1 MSGDGG
7 RRIAV
12 VTHRRAGITSSALR
26 ELVAAARSAG
36 ATLVFG
42 DDEVAKHGLKPGAG
56 LALGGPQPSDV
67 ELCVA
72 LGGDGTILTALRSYA
87 GSQIP
92 VFGVNYGE
100 VGFLATIDPSD
111 GVGGAEL
118 ARAFSGEYDTL
129 ELPAISAGR
138 PEATWPA
145 LNDISVHR
153 KAGLRVADLAYA
165 LAGEEIGRVRCD
177 GIVVSTPQGSTG
189 YNLANGGPVLAWGV
203 KGFVVSF
210 IAPHSLTA
218 RALVVAPDDELTI
231 HNRSRE
237 EPVEVAVDGRP
248 TCELP
253 PGEDLHVEFGRTH
266 ALLAQL
272 PGASFYHRL
281 RERFGRLAH

>member
-1 MSGDGG
+1 VSGAG
-7 RRIAV
+7 RRVAV
-12 VTHRRAGITSSALR
+12 VTHPRAPITTSAVR
-26 ELVAAARSAG
+26 ALVAAARRAG
-36 ATLVFG
+36 ATLCFG
-42 DDEVAKHGLKPGAG
+42 DEEVAKHALRAG
-56 LALGGPQPSDV
+56 DSLELGGPMSREVD
-67 ELCVA
+67 LCVA
-72 LGGDGTILTALRSYA
+72 LGGDGTILTALRHYT
-87 GSQIP
+87 GTKVP

-100 VGFLATIDPSD
+100 VGFLATIDPD
-111 GVGGAEL
+111 GLGDDLG
-118 ARAFSGEYDTL
+118 RAFSGDYETL

-138 PEATWPA
+138 PEGTWPA

-165 LAGEEIGRVRCD
+165 LAGEEVGRVRCD

-218 RALVVAPDDELTI
+218 RALVVAPGDELTI
-231 HNRSRE
+231 HNGSRD

-253 PGEDLHVEFGRTH
+253 PGEDLHVEFGLTH

-281 RERFGRLAH
+281 RERFGRLAR